1 MNLVEEKEDGAIR
14 FIHAENKLS
23 GFPINRTNSIRCM
36 VEGPGHT
43 MLVGTIEGLITFL
56 LIFGLR
62 KYSFYLNLPRPQ
74 AADGLCS
81 ADVMSVYERQMKLS
95 IVIVMEVAFASWFHQ
110 IYYLMNFDSGRSAK
124 RHLRWLEP

>member
-1 MNLVEEKEDGAIR
+1 MGRLR

-43 MLVGTIEGLITFL
+43 MLVGTIEGLITFSSDFSDYEN
-56 LIFGLR
+56 IR
-62 KYSFYLNLPRPQ
+62 FYLNLPRPQ

-81 ADVMSVYERQMKLS
+81 ADVMSVFTNDR
-95 IVIVMEVAFASWFHQ
+95 
-110 IYYLMNFDSGRSAK
+110 
-124 RHLRWLEP
+124 

>member
-1 MNLVEEKEDGAIR
+1 
-14 FIHAENKLS
+14 
-23 GFPINRTNSIRCM
+23 
-36 VEGPGHT
+36 
-43 MLVGTIEGLITFL
+43 MLVGTIEGLITFSSDFSDYEN
-56 LIFGLR
+56 IR
-62 KYSFYLNLPRPQ
+62 FYLNLPRPQ